1 MRLHRCGFPP
11 AIAQHHNGLVASVVQ
26 VQEQVPAAWV
36 SKVQEQVPAAWVSKK
51 GYVVERSAQPR
62 AHAYPGATW
71 RQNSCLLSSS
81 NMQQE
86 QEQQEQRQQQQVVE
100 LWLLLSSLLLELW
113 RRGVAGVAEGSQGCR
128 RCVTGSQGCKGV
140 AGRRGVAGVYRGVAG
155 VSQGWQR
162 GRRCVAGVL
171 QRSQGC
177 RDVLAGVWSQG
188 CHSGV

>member
-26 VQEQVPAAWV
+26 VQEQVP
-36 SKVQEQVPAAWVSKK
+36 EAWVSKK

-128 RCVTGSQGCKGV
+128 RCVTPPHRPPLSPPRPPSPFSYHFPSYSFLPPHPFLP
-140 AGRRGVAGVYRGVAG
+140 APSPTLAPSPHVYPSPSPSLPCFLLLVP
-155 VSQGWQR
+155 S
-162 GRRCVAGVL
+162 
-171 QRSQGC
+171 
-177 RDVLAGVWSQG
+177 
-188 CHSGV
+188 